1 MRIPIGKLIALSM
14 LCTLFTGC
22 VVDPSLRYG
31 YEPAPAMGKEPV
43 GKIVVMKPLDIRGH
57 AGTTPGVQAFIPF
70 YPFVRQVREPEAFTY
85 EWNGYRY
92 DYELDFAE
100 LVAMDLRAAGLAS
113 DVAVSPDP
121 KRIPK
126 LISSTPGKSDFI
138 VKLSLN
144 RLEWQRKFT
153 MYGLSV
159 IGYVPQAF
167 GAPDEYGYSYLDF
180 TAEVIDSNG
189 KTIAQR
195 KFSATESQNGWLYY
209 FTGFLRA
216 LTDAYVQVSPDFR
229 NFVASAIQDAQK
241 TAK

>member
-1 MRIPIGKLIALSM
+1 
-14 LCTLFTGC
+14 
-22 VVDPSLRYG
+22 
-31 YEPAPAMGKEPV
+31 
-43 GKIVVMKPLDIRGH
+43 
-57 AGTTPGVQAFIPF
+57 
-70 YPFVRQVREPEAFTY
+70 
-85 EWNGYRY
+85 
-92 DYELDFAE
+92 
-100 LVAMDLRAAGLAS
+100 MDLRAAGLAS